1 MNASELNLPKTI
13 YSVIRSLIQKR
24 IFSPNPDNIVIERV
38 DREPIYPCGRS
49 YGPDVLDLSQLEWAA
64 KEGRFWF
71 LGPIKSVRIIIDKD
85 PIEGELRLEI
95 ERMMFTTSFSIL
107 NYENFEA
114 VVQRLR
120 EVSKQLGLGIEFKQP
135 SGTNNVI
142 LTISLEKP
150 LSEFNL
156 NDFLEKIHILH
167 QSTEQ

>member
-1 MNASELNLPKTI
+1 MNKGSNEICK
-13 YSVIRSLIQKR
+13 
-24 IFSPNPDNIVIERV
+24 DNHRQ
-38 DREPIYPCGRS
+38 R
-49 YGPDVLDLSQLEWAA
+49 
-64 KEGRFWF
+64 
-71 LGPIKSVRIIIDKD
+71 

-120 EVSKQLGLGIEFKQP
+120 EVSKQLRLGIEFKQP

-167 QSTEQ
+167 HSTEQ